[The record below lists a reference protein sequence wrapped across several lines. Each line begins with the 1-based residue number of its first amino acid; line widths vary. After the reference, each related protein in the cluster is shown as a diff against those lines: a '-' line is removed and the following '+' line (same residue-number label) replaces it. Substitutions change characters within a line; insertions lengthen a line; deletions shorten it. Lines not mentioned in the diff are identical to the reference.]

1 MSALDQP
8 ILIANSGYHVG
19 HLRSIQAAEDQGFFR
34 EEGFT
39 GYHNERSGLIPG
51 PLEREGLALVMKER
65 GVDIATAV
73 NIQSAIIQRARGN
86 DVYVVGGWR
95 YGNTTSNLFGAKDM
109 TSLEQ
114 LRGRKIGLRE
124 RGGMQHRFMAASLRR
139 AGLDPQTDVE
149 WVQDPVFAYS
159 STAEHLEFL
168 RSGRVD
174 AMIASG
180 PHAEQL
186 TKEGF
191 PLLIDGSKVQ
201 QDAGSRPPG
210 RVIVATSQTIEK
222 RGEELGAFLRG
233 NIRAF
238 NFLNDP
244 ANFPYMWEM
253 ETRLRQESHNE
264 DERVLRIVTR
274 PERGA
279 GVMPLD
285 GQVSHPALASV
296 IADMVEFGEI
306 ERPIEVDDV
315 LRDER
320 VVDGLKQL
328 KSRKLI

>member
-34 EEGFT
+34 EERFT

-73 NIQSAIIQRARGN
+73 
-86 DVYVVGGWR
+86 
-95 YGNTTSNLFGAKDM
+95 
-109 TSLEQ
+109 
-114 LRGRKIGLRE
+114 
-124 RGGMQHRFMAASLRR
+124 
-139 AGLDPQTDVE
+139 
-149 WVQDPVFAYS
+149 
-159 STAEHLEFL
+159 
-168 RSGRVD
+168 
-174 AMIASG
+174 
-180 PHAEQL
+180 
-186 TKEGF
+186 
-191 PLLIDGSKVQ
+191 
-201 QDAGSRPPG
+201 
-210 RVIVATSQTIEK
+210 
-222 RGEELGAFLRG
+222 

-320 VVDGLKQL
+320 VADGLKQL

>member
-1 MSALDQP
+1 
-8 ILIANSGYHVG
+8 
-19 HLRSIQAAEDQGFFR
+19 
-34 EEGFT
+34 
-39 GYHNERSGLIPG
+39 
-51 PLEREGLALVMKER
+51 
-65 GVDIATAV
+65 
-73 NIQSAIIQRARGN
+73 
-86 DVYVVGGWR
+86 
-95 YGNTTSNLFGAKDM
+95 
-109 TSLEQ
+109 
-114 LRGRKIGLRE
+114 
-124 RGGMQHRFMAASLRR
+124 
-139 AGLDPQTDVE
+139 
-149 WVQDPVFAYS
+149 
-159 STAEHLEFL
+159 
-168 RSGRVD
+168 
-174 AMIASG
+174 MIASG

-186 TKEGF
+186 IKEGF

-320 VVDGLKQL
+320 VADALKQL